1 MNLTVPGKPEYKI
14 HITKTEIPR
23 LGVVCKIPD
32 NSSVDL
38 ELYRRC
44 IQSTKKNIKDDKKAW
59 VSINNIAVVIPKES
73 PQHSIK

>member
-44 IQSTKKNIKDDKKAW
+44 IQSTKKNIKDDKKA
-59 VSINNIAVVIPKES
+59 
-73 PQHSIK
+73 